1 MPKLLYKINKL
12 TKMFGKEHS
21 LVRAVDSIDFE
32 IYQGDFIAITGASGS
47 GKTTFLNVLAGL
59 IDANEGE
66 VIYNNENIL
75 EWDDDKLATYRNL
88 HLGYVMQNFGL
99 INSMT
104 VLDNVLLPIKKN
116 KRKYKK
122 IALDKL
128 FLVGLEDKINSF
140 PYELSGGQKQRVA
153 IARSLV
159 NDTNIIFADEP
170 TGALDAENSQKIVD
184 IFKKINAE
192 GKTIVLVTHEET
204 IANQCGKIVR
214 FRDGSIV

>member
-12 TKMFGKEHS
+12 TKLFGKEHS
-21 LVRAVDSIDFE
+21 LVRAVDSIDLE
-32 IYQGDFIAITGASGS
+32 IFQGDFIAITGLSGS
-47 GKTTFLNVLAGL
+47 GKTTFLNILAGL
-59 IDANEGE
+59 IDANDGE

-75 EWDDDKLATYRNL
+75 EWNDDKLARYRNL

-116 KRKYKK
+116 KRKHKK
-122 IALDKL
+122 SALEKL
-128 FLVGLEDKINSF
+128 SLVGLEGKINSF

-153 IARSLV
+153 IARALV

-170 TGALDAENSQKIVD
+170 TGSLDVENSCKIID
-184 IFKKINAE
+184 IFKRINDK
-192 GKTIVLVTHEET
+192 GKTIILVTHEET
-204 IANQCGKIVR
+204 IANQCSKIVR
-214 FRDGSIV
+214 FCDGRIV